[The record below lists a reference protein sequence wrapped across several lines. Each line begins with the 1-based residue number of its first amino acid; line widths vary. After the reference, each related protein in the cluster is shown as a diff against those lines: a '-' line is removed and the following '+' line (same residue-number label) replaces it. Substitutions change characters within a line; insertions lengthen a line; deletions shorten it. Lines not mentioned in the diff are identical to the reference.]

1 MYSDRGVVMIEK
13 LKKNNKL
20 KFALTGLLLLVG
32 ICLLLVPTKQEDTKE
47 SSDELSLYREEVE
60 RKLEAICHSVCGGG
74 EVVVTF
80 SSGFEYVYA
89 TDSRGS
95 VVTVGSGS
103 SEHPVIESTV
113 FPEISGVG
121 VVCGRGISAGEKSEL
136 ICLISTSLGIGTN
149 KIFIIE

>member
-1 MYSDRGVVMIEK
+1 MYSDRGVVMLEK
-13 LKKNNKL
+13 LKKNNRL
-20 KFALTGLLLLVG
+20 KFALTVLLLLLGV
-32 ICLLLVPTKQEDTKE
+32 CLLVMPTGKVSTEE
-47 SSDELSLYREEVE
+47 AVDELSAYKSEVE
-60 RKLEAICHSVCGGG
+60 GKLEAICHSVCGGG

-80 SSGFEYVYA
+80 SHGFEYVYA

-103 SEHPVIESTV
+103 SERPVIESTL

-121 VVCGRGISAGEKSEL
+121 VVCGRAIGEREKNEL
-136 ICLISTSLGIGTN
+136 IGLISTSLGIGTN

>member
-1 MYSDRGVVMIEK
+1 MIEK

-20 KFALTGLLLLVG
+20 KFILMAFLVLLGASLLLM
-32 ICLLLVPTKQEDTKE
+32 PTEKTEDRVAD
-47 SSDELSLYREEVE
+47 DELSSYKEEIE
-60 RKLEAICHSVCGGG
+60 RNLKDICHSVCGGG

-80 SSGFEYVYA
+80 SCGFEYVYA

-103 SEHPVIESTV
+103 SERPVIESTL

-121 VVCGRGISAGEKSEL
+121 VVCGRSISASEKNEL
-136 ICLISTSLGIGTN
+136 ISLISTSLGVGTN